1 MYNGSTL
8 NIRDSVK
15 AYLRNPASPY
25 AIIDSAKTVI
35 DSVTFNA
42 PFVFKNASS
51 GTYYIQI
58 IHRNALET
66 WSKNGGESVTN
77 GILANYDFTTS
88 QSNAYG
94 GNTILNGSKWCL
106 FSGDVSRDGAIDIT
120 DVVSI
125 YNDAVNFSSGYLA
138 TDLTGDETVDVS
150 DLLIA
155 YNNSTNFVS
164 KVTPETSPADII
176 MQKERSG
183 VKKKAYKE
191 GNSSVVPK

>member
-1 MYNGSTL
+1 MRLS
-8 NIRDSVK
+8 IPK
-15 AYLRNPASPY
+15 
-25 AIIDSAKTVI
+25 KTRI

-42 PFVFKNASS
+42 PFVFKNAPS

-77 GILANYDFTTS
+77 GILTNYDFTNS

-94 GNTILNGSKWCL
+94 GNTILTGSKWCL
-106 FSGDVSRDGAIDIT
+106 FSGDVNSDGSVDIT

-138 TDLTGDETVDVS
+138 TDLTGDETVDVT
-150 DLLIA
+150 DLLIG

-183 VKKKAYKE
+183 VKMKAYKE